1 MTHKDN
7 SEIDKDF
14 DSLNKED
21 LSHLKENFINRK
33 LESPVMNLITL
44 SALSLLAGSL
54 LTLGSVYGIEKRNQK
69 GDASTAQIIENID
82 KLKDK
87 VAEGQIDVQKN
98 LTDLDLVKE
107 ACSSGFIVAQ
117 KQGDGLCRELFCRM
131 QQRGIDSKTSGSE
144 CESISNINNS
154 STIIQKCSQLE
165 SPEAQEKCFD
175 VFFKIK

>member
-1 MTHKDN
+1 VSDK
-7 SEIDKDF
+7 IIKKDF
-14 DSLNKED
+14 SELKED
-21 LSHLKENFINRK
+21 FKNKKLK
-33 LESPVMNLITL
+33 SPTMNIILI
-44 SALSLLAGSL
+44 SAISVLTGSL

-69 GDASTAQIIENID
+69 QDSSTAQIIENID

-107 ACSSGFIVAQ
+107 ACSSGFIVDQ

-154 STIIQKCSQLE
+154 STIIQKCSLLE

>member
-54 LTLGSVYGIEKRNQK
+54 LTLGEKK
-69 GDASTAQIIENID
+69 
-82 KLKDK
+82 
-87 VAEGQIDVQKN
+87 
-98 LTDLDLVKE
+98 
-107 ACSSGFIVAQ
+107 
-117 KQGDGLCRELFCRM
+117 
-131 QQRGIDSKTSGSE
+131 SE
-144 CESISNINNS
+144 R
-154 STIIQKCSQLE
+154 
-165 SPEAQEKCFD
+165 
-175 VFFKIK
+175 